1 MRGLVAKTVFVTS
14 VAIGAGPSY
23 AQVLDCEA
31 LSDARQGLCREL
43 VACLTVADDD
53 HRHRCIDAAQRQSKR
68 AAPQSPQPSA
78 AKTPKPA
85 RTDVPKLVT
94 ISPAAKPPEA
104 QSPKPGPAEPAP
116 APRPTDRRFTMPD
129 EFTAEVTAI
138 RTLILDRRFIALDNR
153 YVFDSDRAGEAHLEL
168 GQLVDVKRSGGF
180 FSRKWR
186 IVGPNK
192 RPFTATRIRC
202 EREELS
208 VDNRRKCGILNP

>member
-14 VAIGAGPSY
+14 VAIGAASSY
-23 AQVLDCEA
+23 GQVLDCEA
-31 LSDARQGLCREL
+31 LPDARQGLCREL

-53 HRHRCIDAAQRQSKR
+53 RRDRCIDAAQRQSKR
-68 AAPQSPQPSA
+68 AAPQTPKPSA
-78 AKTPKPA
+78 AKTPRPAA

-104 QSPKPGPAEPAP
+104 QSPNPRPAQ
-116 APRPTDRRFTMPD
+116 APRPPDHPFTIPD

-138 RTLILDRRFIALDNR
+138 RTLILNRRIVALDNR
-153 YVFDSDRAGEAHLEL
+153 YVFDGDRAGEAHLEL
-168 GQLVDVKRSGGF
+168 SQQVDVKRSGGF
-180 FSRKWR
+180 FSRWR

-202 EREELS
+202 EREELG
-208 VDNRRKCGILNP
+208 VHNRRKCSLLKP